1 MALANFFDKAAMAAS
16 QVLSGIDHSSFAT
29 TLGAQNI
36 GLAFDDS
43 AAESQEGRYT
53 LGLSINLLARLYPRI
68 SIIPEG
74 RKAEVEVAGLV
85 AAAKAI
91 NPEIEIGADTIGVTL
106 FMALGVS
113 VITSVSPVIYVGSN
127 GWVARVSTKGPV
139 GSGGTDN
146 PFGACAAACFGA
158 ANIFRAAFGAYL
170 PASVPDEDLTLSLLD
185 YDPKAAEPANPAL
198 TPVDLGESYL
208 VGLGAIG
215 NGAVWALARTSGLS
229 GVLHLVDGELVDLS
243 NLQRYV
249 LTAQKSINESKVAI
263 AADQFRGTGVDPQP
277 HNERWGDFLGG
288 VSRWNFERV
297 AVAVDSDG
305 DRIAVQASLPQWI
318 INSWTQPGD
327 LGVSRHGFL
336 GDDACLMCLYLREG
350 EGQHLDKIIAE
361 AIGLPEAFMEI
372 RTMLHLNQPV
382 GRSLLERAA
391 AAMGVDLEPLLRFE
405 NESVRSFYTQA
416 VCGGVVLGLGGTLGG
431 ASKHQMAAVPLAFQS
446 ALAGVMLAAE
456 LVIHAGGLRPHLLP
470 VTTKVNLLRPLASH
484 LSIPARKHPSG
495 RCICQDEDYKKTYVD
510 KYGALAGPLSL

>member
-29 TLGAQNI
+29 ALGSQNI

-43 AAESQEGRYT
+43 AAGTQEGRYT
-53 LGLSINLLARLYPRI
+53 LELSVNLLARLYPRI
-68 SIIPEG
+68 SIVPEG
-74 RKAEVEVAGLV
+74 PRAEAAVEGLIT
-85 AAAKAI
+85 AAKAI
-91 NPEIEIGADTIGVTL
+91 NPEIEIGVDAADVTL
-106 FMALGVS
+106 FLALGVS
-113 VITSVSPVIYVGSN
+113 MITSASPVIYVGSD

-170 PASVPDEDLTLSLLD
+170 PAGVPDEDLTLSLLD
-185 YDPKAAEPANPAL
+185 YDPKAVEPANQAL
-198 TPVDLGESYL
+198 TPVNLGESYL
-208 VGLGAIG
+208 LGLGAIG
-215 NGAVWALARTSGLS
+215 NGAVWALTRTPGLS
-229 GVLHLVDGELVDLS
+229 GVLHLVDGEVVDLS

-249 LTAQKSINESKVAI
+249 LTAQKSVNESKVAI
-263 AADQFRGTGVDPQP
+263 AADQFCGTHVDAHP
-277 HNERWGDFLGG
+277 HHERWGDFLSG

-305 DRIAVQASLPQWI
+305 DRIAVQASLPQWL

-327 LGVSRHGFL
+327 LGVSRHVFL
-336 GDDACLMCLYLREG
+336 GDDACLMCLYLPEG
-350 EGQHLDKIIAE
+350 EGQNLDKVIAE

-372 RTMLHLNQPV
+372 RTMLHLNQPA

-416 VCGGVVLGLGGTLGG
+416 VCGGIVLRLGGTLGG

-456 LVIHAGGLRPHLLP
+456 LVINAGGLRPHRLP
-470 VTTKVNLLRPLASH
+470 ATTKINLLRPLASH

-495 RCICQDEDYKKTYVD
+495 RCICQDDDYKKVYLD
-510 KYGALAGPLSL
+510 KYGAPADISST

>member
-16 QVLSGIDHSSFAT
+16 QVLSGVDRSSFAT
-29 TLGAQNI
+29 ALGAHNI

-43 AAESQEGRYT
+43 AADSPEGRYT
-53 LGLSINLLARLYPRI
+53 LELSINLLARLYPRI
-68 SIIPEG
+68 SIIPG
-74 RKAEVEVAGLV
+74 GPNAEAAVEAL
-85 AAAKAI
+85 AAAARAI
-91 NPEIEIGADTIGVTL
+91 NPEIEIGGDPAAVTL
-106 FMALGVS
+106 FLAVGAS
-113 VITSVSPVIYVGSN
+113 EITSSSAVIYAGSD

-139 GSGGTDN
+139 GSGRTDN

-158 ANIFRAAFGAYL
+158 ANIFRVAFGAHL
-170 PASVPDEDLTLSLLD
+170 PAGAPDEDMSLSLID
-185 YDPKAAEPANPAL
+185 YDPTAAEPANPAL
-198 TPVDLGESYL
+198 TAVDLGESYL

-215 NGAVWALARTSGLS
+215 NGAVWALARTPGLS
-229 GVLHLVDGELVDLS
+229 GVLHFVDGETVDPS

-249 LTAQKSINESKVAI
+249 LTTQKSVRESKVAI
-263 AADQFRGTGVDPQP
+263 AADQFRGSGVDARP
-277 HNERWGDFLGG
+277 HNEHWGDFLRG
-288 VSRWNFERV
+288 VSSRNFARV

-305 DRIAVQASLPQWI
+305 DRIAVQASLPRRV

-336 GDDACLMCLYLREG
+336 GDDACLVCLYLPEG
-350 EGQHLDKIIAE
+350 EGQHLDRIIAE

-372 RTMLHLNQPV
+372 RTMIHLKQPI

-391 AAMGVDLEPLLRFE
+391 VAMGVDLEPLLRFE

-416 VCGGVVLGLGGTLGG
+416 VCGGIVLRLGGTLGS

-456 LVIHAGGLRPHLLP
+456 LVIDAGGLRTSPIP
-470 VTTKVNLLRPLASH
+470 VTTKIDLLRPLASH
-484 LSIPARKHPSG
+484 LSIAARKHPSG
-495 RCICQDEDYKKTYVD
+495 RCICQDEDYKKTYSD
-510 KYGALAGPLSL
+510 KYGM

>member
-1 MALANFFDKAAMAAS
+1 MGLANYFDKAAMAAS
-16 QVLSGIDHSSFAT
+16 QVLSGMDHASFAT
-29 TLGAQNI
+29 ALEAHKI

-43 AAESQEGRYT
+43 AAESQEGQYT
-53 LGLSINLLARLYPRI
+53 LELSINLLARLYPRI
-68 SIIPEG
+68 SIVPKG
-74 RKAEVEVAGLV
+74 PKAEAAVEGLV
-85 AAAKAI
+85 AVAKSI
-91 NPEIEIGADTIGVTL
+91 NPDIEIDADATGVTL
-106 FMALGVS
+106 FLALGVS
-113 VITSVSPVIYVGSN
+113 VITSALPVIYVGSD

-170 PASVPDEDLTLSLLD
+170 TAGVPDEDLTLSLLD
-185 YDPKAAEPANPAL
+185 YDPEAAEPPNPSLPPAN
-198 TPVDLGESYL
+198 LGESYL

-215 NGAVWALARTSGLS
+215 NGAVWALKRTPGLS
-229 GVLHLVDGELVDLS
+229 GVLHLVDGEVVDLS

-249 LTAQKSINESKVAI
+249 LTTQKSVRESKVAI
-263 AADQFRGTGVDPQP
+263 AVDQFRGTGVAPQS
-277 HNERWGDFLGG
+277 HNERWGDFLAG
-288 VSRWNFERV
+288 VSGWNFERV

-305 DRIAVQASLPQWI
+305 DRIAVQASLPQWV

-336 GDDACLMCLYLREG
+336 GDDACLMCLYLPEG

-391 AAMGVDLEPLLRFE
+391 AAMEVALEPLLRFE
-405 NESVRSFYTQA
+405 NESLMSFYTQA
-416 VCGGVVLGLGGTLGG
+416 VCGGVVLRLGGTLGG

-456 LVIHAGGLRPHLLP
+456 LVINAGGLRPHPLP
-470 VTTKVNLLRPLASH
+470 ATTKINLLRPLASH
-484 LSIPARKHPSG
+484 LSLPARKHPSG
-495 RCICQDEDYKKTYVD
+495 RCICQDDDYKKAYLD
-510 KYGALAGPLSL
+510 KYGAPSGISST

>member
-1 MALANFFDKAAMAAS
+1 MALANFFDKTAMAAS
-16 QVLSGIDHSSFAT
+16 QALSGIDHSSFAT
-29 TLGAQNI
+29 EIGAQNI

-43 AAESQEGRYT
+43 ATESQEGRYA
-53 LGLSINLLARLYPRI
+53 LELSINLLARLYPRI
-68 SIIPEG
+68 SIIPKG
-74 RKAEVEVAGLV
+74 HRAEAAVEGLV

-91 NPEIEIGADTIGVTL
+91 NPEIEIDADDASVTL
-106 FMALGVS
+106 FLALGVS
-113 VITSVSPVIYVGSN
+113 VITSALPVIYVGSD

-146 PFGACAAACFGA
+146 PFGACAAACFGT
-158 ANIFRAAFGAYL
+158 ANIFRTAFRTYL
-170 PASVPDEDLTLSLLD
+170 PAGVPDENISLSLLD
-185 YDPKAAEPANPAL
+185 YDPKAAEPANLAL

-215 NGAVWALARTSGLS
+215 NGTVWALKRTPGLS
-229 GVLHLVDGELVDLS
+229 GVLHLVDGEVVDLS

-249 LTAQKSINESKVAI
+249 LTAQKTVHESKVAI
-263 AADQFRGTGVDPQP
+263 AADQFRGTGVDARP
-277 HNERWGDFLGG
+277 HHERWGDFLGG

-297 AVAVDSDG
+297 AVAVDSDS
-305 DRIAVQASLPQWI
+305 DRIAVQASLPQCI

-336 GDDACLMCLYLREG
+336 GDDACLMCLYLPEG
-350 EGQHLDKIIAE
+350 EGQHLDKVIAE

-391 AAMGVDLEPLLRFE
+391 AAMGVEVEPLLRFE
-405 NESVRSFYTQA
+405 NESVRSFYAQA
-416 VCGGVVLGLGGTLGG
+416 VCGGVVLRLGGTLGG

-446 ALAGVMLAAE
+446 ALAGIMLAAE
-456 LVIHAGGLRPHLLP
+456 LVINAGGLRSVALP
-470 VTTKVNLLRPLASH
+470 VTTKIDLLRPLASH

-495 RCICQDEDYKKTYVD
+495 RCICQDEDYKNTYVN
-510 KYGALAGPLSL
+510 KYGSPS